1 MKRKVQ
7 VPSKPNIRPAGE
19 QAPRERRRL
28 GLRYEAVTGEG
39 VSGLR

>member
-7 VPSKPNIRPAGE
+7 VPSKPAIRPAAD
-19 QAPRERRRL
+19 QPPRERRKL
-28 GLRYEAVTGEG
+28 GIRFEVVTGDG

>member
-7 VPSKPNIRPAGE
+7 VPSKPAIKPSGE
-19 QAPRERRRL
+19 REPRERRRL
-28 GLRYEAVTGEG
+28 GLRYDAVTGDG